1 MNVWSL
7 QKETKI
13 KTLLIIL
20 QEYLGRDAFVID
32 MDTIVSWEAIYIRA
46 PHDHDLCAY
55 LYTYGEGRERYGVHL
70 EYPKDAENYSYDV
83 FESLSIKRVAEMLA
97 VHFDVCLT
105 GYFHKTVEGL

>member
-32 MDTIVSWEAIYIRA
+32 MDTIVSWEAIYIMC
-46 PHDHDLCAY
+46 LSLY
-55 LYTYGEGRERYGVHL
+55 LW
-70 EYPKDAENYSYDV
+70 
-83 FESLSIKRVAEMLA
+83 
-97 VHFDVCLT
+97 
-105 GYFHKTVEGL
+105 